1 MLKSDVQEGQWVRF
15 LTTDTKH
22 QFEGFVRHKRKDYAR
37 VAIPSIQATRSIPY
51 PNLIDN
57 EAIKHNEADIDTLI
71 DIALKNGDESWF
83 NELSEIKGVLNQ
95 WKG

>member
-1 MLKSDVQEGQWVRF
+1 MLKTDAYEGQWVRF

-22 QFEGFVRHKRKDYAR
+22 QFEGFIRHKRDEYAR

-57 EAIKHNEADIDTLI
+57 ENVKQDESDIDELI
-71 DIALKNGDESWF
+71 EIALSVKDEKWF
-83 NELSEIKGVLNQ
+83 QELMDIKGVMNQ
-95 WKG
+95 WK